1 MNDRDVVQALGV
13 LQGTVQAMSEQWRE
27 QERTATVGRRA
38 VHDKLEEL
46 GKVQGVTAIRLGHL
60 TDEFAE
66 IKPAV
71 KRFEAQRQRTEGGR
85 SMVKILWGGLLMF
98 LAGLG
103 YAAHDLLGF
112 FWPPKH

>member
-1 MNDRDVVQALGV
+1 VNDKDVSHALGMM
-13 LQGTVQAMSEQWRE
+13 QGTVQAMSEQWRE
-27 QERTATVGRRA
+27 QERTATAGRRA

-46 GKVQGVTAIRLGHL
+46 GKAQGVTSTKLGHL

-71 KRFEAQRQRTEGGR
+71 KRFEAQRQRSEGGR
-85 SMVKILWGGLLMF
+85 SMVKLLWGGLLAF